1 MRATYISWTPMHRWG
16 NPFAHILLY
25 EIEQA
30 WRICYVHMRE
40 GCPRCSQ
47 VRDRPTRE
55 DWDVQFDMWGP
66 SDEER
71 RWIGR
76 YERSLSQRAQSQV
89 RRGGTRRDP
98 SRGSRSRS
106 RPRGRHREAAT
117 RRHINKWGGGGGP
130 SRRKAGPSRR
140 RGTSEQSPWRVA
152 GFVLGTVGGLRGPQA
167 TPDLERLSI
176 EQYRLMMADA
186 QQERDDALDAYQLAE
201 SAQREAG
208 VASKLAAREQRD
220 RWELLER
227 FRRLETAQLGAPQ
240 VGGLSLEQRGL
251 GSSRRQRRRRTSGGD
266 A

>member
-1 MRATYISWTPMHRWG
+1 MKSAAGSGATSVLSRSGRSLKSVAVALAAT
-16 NPFAHILLY
+16 L
-25 EIEQA
+25 
-30 WRICYVHMRE
+30 RE
-40 GCPRCSQ
+40 GLAVEVGLVVAI
-47 VRDRPTRE
+47 VR
-55 DWDVQFDMWGP
+55 Q
-66 SDEER
+66 R
-71 RWIGR
+71 RADTSTSG
-76 YERSLSQRAQSQV
+76 
-89 RRGGTRRDP
+89 
-98 SRGSRSRS
+98 
-106 RPRGRHREAAT
+106 
-117 RRHINKWGGGGGP
+117 GGGGGP

-186 QQERDDALDAYQLAE
+186 QQERADALDAYQLAE